1 MIFRFNF
8 IPVKNIVENV
18 GFSKMCLYF
27 EIFTPEQS
35 IIVSGQVLRMGICS
49 FSVRREI
56 FYISQTAAAAAVTF
70 VVHVLLKTPACVE
83 RCKIFILISN
93 QYFFSFFGLRLV
105 WKGAKRWCLQ
115 DLRDVITKKM
125 LFLWILSKLHRPPH
139 PHPQFGQLVQLLF

>member
-83 RCKIFILISN
+83 RCKIFI
-93 QYFFSFFGLRLV
+93 QY
-105 WKGAKRWCLQ
+105 
-115 DLRDVITKKM
+115 
-125 LFLWILSKLHRPPH
+125 LFNI
-139 PHPQFGQLVQLLF
+139 